1 MNNILIDTSMWIEYF
16 KGNKA
21 VHDIIQNNNDY
32 EVFITGPILTE
43 LIQGIKTKK
52 EKGRF
57 TMCING
63 LAKLRITDEDWLD
76 AGNLGNILRRKGI
89 TVPLPDLI
97 IFTVAVN
104 NNCSLFTLDKHFS
117 IIKEAIESDIKILS
131 T

>member
-21 VHDIIQNNNDY
+21 AHDIIHNNNDY

-52 EKGRF
+52 EKDRF